1 MVKSSGSVRIGV
13 VSDTH
18 GYLDPQVVEAF
29 AGVDHI
35 IHAGDI
41 MDAATL
47 DALAAVAPVTAVA
60 GNMDDGKLGKLPK
73 EVAGKVGGV
82 RFIVGHKR
90 KRLLK
95 RLANGKI
102 EGVGKHDAPDL
113 IVCGHDHLPAVEW
126 VDGTLYLNPGSASAP
141 HYEDDDPS
149 RRHRRERPRRA
160 RRELRAHP
168 AARRRR
174 ELSSGRAGE
183 SA

>member
-1 MVKSSGSVRIGV
+1 MVKASGNVRIGV

-29 AGVDHI
+29 AGVDPL

-41 MDAATL
+41 MDPATL
-47 DALAAVAPVTAVA
+47 EALAAVAPVTAVA

-73 EVAGKVGGV
+73 EVAGKAGGV

-95 RLANGKI
+95 RLTNGKI
-102 EGVGKHDAPDL
+102 EGVGKHDVPDL

-149 RRHRRERPRRA
+149 VAIVESGSAGLNVSFVRIPRRA
-160 RRELRAHP
+160 DH
-168 AARRRR
+168 
-174 ELSSGRAGE
+174 E
-183 SA
+183 S

>member
-1 MVKSSGSVRIGV
+1 MVKASGNVRIGV

-41 MDAATL
+41 MDPATL
-47 DALAAVAPVTAVA
+47 EALAAVAPVTAVA

-73 EVAGKVGGV
+73 EVAGKAGGV

-95 RLANGKI
+95 RLTNGKI
-102 EGVGKHDAPDL
+102 EGVGKHDVPDL

-149 RRHRRERPRRA
+149 VAIVESGSAGLNVSFVRIPRRA
-160 RRELRAHP
+160 DH
-168 AARRRR
+168 
-174 ELSSGRAGE
+174 E
-183 SA
+183 S